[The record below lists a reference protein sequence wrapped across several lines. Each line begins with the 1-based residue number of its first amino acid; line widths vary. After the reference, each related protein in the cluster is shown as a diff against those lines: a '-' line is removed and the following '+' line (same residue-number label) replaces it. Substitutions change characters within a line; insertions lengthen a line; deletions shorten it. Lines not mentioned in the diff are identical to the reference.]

1 MSEAAAI
8 PLPTPERPRRRRGQQ
23 PFVPTKEARNAVAI
37 MAALGASEDVM
48 LAILRRNDVP
58 CRSAVTLR
66 KHFHEELRQGREHLV
81 TALGL
86 KMVSW
91 ATGDGVHAFSACSF
105 LLRTMGGGQWKLPRG
120 EESDPLGGRGSEPA
134 GRVVIL
140 PDNRRG
146 DAKPEMF
153 GKPPTTEARVEPVAD
168 ETKQRPRPTGA
179 DEEAETE
186 QQPTDDWTWRKVS

>member
-1 MSEAAAI
+1 
-8 PLPTPERPRRRRGQQ
+8 
-23 PFVPTKEARNAVAI
+23 VPTKEARQWVAI

-66 KHFHEELRQGREHLV
+66 KHFREELKQGREHLV

-105 LLRTMGGGQWKLPRG
+105 LLRTMGGWQWRLPKDQDDD
-120 EESDPLGGRGSEPA
+120 DPHGVGGVVVYIPDNGRGDTGKNPVA
-134 GRVVIL
+134 TPPTI
-140 PDNRRG
+140 
-146 DAKPEMF
+146 DAKP
-153 GKPPTTEARVEPVAD
+153 TQARAGTAD
-168 ETKQRPRPTGA
+168 ETKPKSEHPEGWKM
-179 DEEAETE
+179 TE
-186 QQPTDDWTWRKVS
+186 I

>member
-8 PLPTPERPRRRRGQQ
+8 PLPASERPRRRGQQ
-23 PFVPTKEARNAVAI
+23 PFVPTKEARDAVAI

-91 ATGDGVHAFSACSF
+91 ATGDGPHAFSACAF
-105 LLRTMGGGQWKLPRG
+105 LLRTLGGWQWRLPRDQADDDLRG
-120 EESDPLGGRGSEPA
+120 AAAGVANNVQFYLPSNGRENT
-134 GRVVIL
+134 I
-140 PDNRRG
+140 
-146 DAKPEMF
+146 DAKAT
-153 GKPPTTEARVEPVAD
+153 PPAASSAEPVMTD
-168 ETKQRPRPTGA
+168 ETRQP
-179 DEEAETE
+179 E
-186 QQPTDDWTWRKVS
+186 QSEDTSGWIRRKVT